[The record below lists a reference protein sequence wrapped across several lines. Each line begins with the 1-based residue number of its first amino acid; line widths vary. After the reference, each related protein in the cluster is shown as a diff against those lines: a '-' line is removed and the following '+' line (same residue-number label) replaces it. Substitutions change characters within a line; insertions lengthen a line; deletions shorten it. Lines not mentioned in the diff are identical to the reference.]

1 METSKKTEVLKK
13 VRIDDRE
20 KEWLDSF
27 KKAGYEV
34 HVDKKHLN
42 LTVLGVG
49 VQIALQ
55 KNSIVPYIRFSSDE
69 QLEGLEK
76 IFSVKRY
83 GYEVSMPAKKSD
95 SGDKRFRAVG
105 KRTDDEIQIALELV
119 QKVVELKAK
128 TAPKKEEKK
137 PVEKKAP
144 AKTEKKA
151 PAKKPAEKKPATRRT
166 VKKEAAKN
174 D

>member
-1 METSKKTEVLKK
+1 MATSKKSETKATEKKAEVLKK

-34 HVDKKHLN
+34 HMDKKHLN
-42 LTVLGVG
+42 LTVAGVG

-55 KNSIVPYIRFSSDE
+55 KNSIVPYIRFSSEE

-76 IFSVKRY
+76 IFSVKKY
-83 GYEVSMPAKKSD
+83 GYEVAMPAKKSD
-95 SGDKRFRAVG
+95 NGDKRFRAVG
-105 KRTDDEIQIALELV
+105 HRAEDEIQTAIELIN
-119 QKVVELKAK
+119 KVADLKKK

-137 PVEKKAP
+137 PAEKKV
-144 AKTEKKA
+144 
-151 PAKKPAEKKPATRRT
+151 EKKPAKSTA
-166 VKKEAAKN
+166 KKAPKKTA
-174 D
+174 

>member
-34 HVDKKHLN
+34 HMDKKHLN

-55 KNSIVPYIRFSSDE
+55 KNSIVPYIRFSSEE

-76 IFSVKRY
+76 IFSIKKY

-105 KRTDDEIQIALELV
+105 HRADDEIQTAIELIN
-119 QKVVELKAK
+119 KVAELKKK
-128 TAPKKEEKK
+128 TAPKKEE
-137 PVEKKAP
+137 EKK
-144 AKTEKKA
+144 
-151 PAKKPAEKKPATRRT
+151 PAKKKAEKKPAKTT
-166 VKKEAAKN
+166 TKKTKVTKTTKETA
-174 D
+174 